1 MSPTEIKCDGN
12 HCRSHEYMENTMSD
26 LKAIQD
32 QLVAGQQQLQ
42 AAFTQLAEMSRAVLK
57 LHERLDKVERRQWL
71 AIGGLS
77 VITSLAS
84 AGWVIKLVKFMLD
97 G

>member
-1 MSPTEIKCDGN
+1 
-12 HCRSHEYMENTMSD
+12 MENTISN
-26 LKAIQD
+26 LQEIQE

-42 AAFTQLAEMSRAVLK
+42 AAFAQLAETARAVLK

-77 VITSLAS
+77 VITTLAS
-84 AGWVIKLVKFMLD
+84 AGWIFKLVKFVLA

>member
-1 MSPTEIKCDGN
+1 MENLENISCDGAY
-12 HCRSHEYMENTMSD
+12 CRSHEYMESTVKD

-42 AAFTQLAEMSRAVLK
+42 AAFTQLAETARAVFK
-57 LHERLDKVERRQWL
+57 LHERLDKVEKRQWL

-77 VITSLAS
+77 VTTTLAS
-84 AGWVIKLVKFMLD
+84 AGWVIKLVKLMLE
-97 G
+97 